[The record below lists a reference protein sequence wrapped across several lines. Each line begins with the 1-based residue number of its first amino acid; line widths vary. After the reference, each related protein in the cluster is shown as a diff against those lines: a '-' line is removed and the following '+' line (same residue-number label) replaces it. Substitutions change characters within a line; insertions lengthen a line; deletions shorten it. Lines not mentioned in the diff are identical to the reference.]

1 MVVRLTEDKVRT
13 EADAVLGLSALDG
26 KDGARSGT
34 GQITAF
40 NQLGFQGVQDKP
52 DGWYLP
58 SNRNDVALVLEA
70 KASTIPLGRPQA
82 EELLKNIRIVNEQY
96 HKTVGLLYNGDDLR
110 VFKNLEEVEA
120 PAALQ
125 AVGYYLG
132 SFNENG
138 IDKNHIYEL
147 TARINNC
154 LHFEFG
160 IKNLYHRM
168 IFTACALVAKRY
180 DAHFVADGK
189 VDYSE
194 FHQVILSTINKE
206 MLRDKRQNFKLNL
219 LGDVFAE
226 IKMNLNVNSEDEKEQ
241 AHVRELIK
249 QFIEWV
255 TEISD
260 CINSDAWRGEDVMGI
275 FFNEFN
281 RYKTKSEAGQV
292 FTPEHITDF
301 MYRILEV
308 NKDDRIL
315 DATCGSGGFLVK
327 AMANMIREAG
337 GVRTEKAREIKDG
350 QLFGIEYDRE
360 IYALA
365 CANMLIHKD
374 GKTNLEQMDTREETA
389 CAWIRRI
396 AGGVWEKDEAG
407 RYVYRSGGVTKV
419 MMNPPYENKYGCMT
433 IVENVMDNVPPNTL
447 CGFIL
452 PDKKL
457 EKTGKAQKQRILK
470 HHRLLKVIKLP
481 EDLFFGIGVTTSI
494 FVFKAG
500 VPQNDEEFFTC
511 WMKDDGLVTVKNKGR
526 HDVHGRWPEIEDAWV
541 NTVKKQ
547 SGDSTCKWE
556 SPKKHLSYQMPVK
569 PFEITEEDFRRTA
582 MDYLMF
588 QQGIDAKE
596 FDESVLA
603 GVYAGEV
610 SDDGENVTIS
620 IPKDDKR

>member
-34 GQITAF
+34 GQITTF

-70 KASTIPLGRPQA
+70 KASTIPLDRPQA

-132 SFNENG
+132 LFNENG
-138 IDKNHIYEL
+138 IDKDHIYEL

-407 RYVYRSGGVTKV
+407 RYVYRSGVVTKV
-419 MMNPPYENKYGCMT
+419 MMNPTYENKYGCMT

-526 HDVHGRWPEIEDAWV
+526 HDVYGRWPEIEDTWV

-556 SPKKHLSYQMPVK
+556 GSARVFAHFGLRPSPW
-569 PFEITEEDFRRTA
+569 R
-582 MDYLMF
+582 
-588 QQGIDAKE
+588 
-596 FDESVLA
+596 
-603 GVYAGEV
+603 
-610 SDDGENVTIS
+610 
-620 IPKDDKR
+620 

>member
-34 GQITAF
+34 GQITTF

-110 VFKNLEEVEA
+110 VIKNLEEVEA

-132 SFNENG
+132 LFNENG
-138 IDKNHIYEL
+138 IDKDHIYEL

-526 HDVHGRWPEIEDAWV
+526 HDVYGRWPEIEDTWV

>member
-34 GQITAF
+34 GQITTF

-70 KASTIPLGRPQA
+70 KASTIPLDRPQA

-132 SFNENG
+132 LFNENG
-138 IDKNHIYEL
+138 IDKDHIYEL

-226 IKMNLNVNSEDEKEQ
+226 IKMNLNVNSEYEKEQ

-337 GVRTEKAREIKDG
+337 GVRTEKAREIKDD

-526 HDVHGRWPEIEDAWV
+526 HDVYGRWPEIEDTWV

>member
-34 GQITAF
+34 GQITTF

-132 SFNENG
+132 LFNENG
-138 IDKNHIYEL
+138 IDKDHIYEL

-526 HDVHGRWPEIEDAWV
+526 HDVYGRWPEIEDTWV

-620 IPKDDKR
+620 IPKDDK

>member
-13 EADAVLGLSALDG
+13 EAGAVLGLSALDG

-34 GQITAF
+34 GQITTF

-70 KASTIPLGRPQA
+70 KASTIPLDRPQA

-132 SFNENG
+132 LFNENG
-138 IDKNHIYEL
+138 IDKDHIYEL

-526 HDVHGRWPEIEDAWV
+526 HDVYGRWPEIEDTWV

>member
-34 GQITAF
+34 GQITTF

-132 SFNENG
+132 LFNENG
-138 IDKNHIYEL
+138 IDKDHIYEL

-206 MLRDKRQNFKLNL
+206 MLHDKRQNFKLNL

-526 HDVHGRWPEIEDAWV
+526 HDVYGRWPEIEDTWV

>member
-34 GQITAF
+34 GQITTF

-82 EELLKNIRIVNEQY
+82 EELLKNIRIANEQY

-132 SFNENG
+132 LFNENG
-138 IDKNHIYEL
+138 IDKDHIYEL

-526 HDVHGRWPEIEDAWV
+526 HDVHGRWPEIEDTWA

>member
-34 GQITAF
+34 GQITTF

-70 KASTIPLGRPQA
+70 KASTIPLDRPQA

-132 SFNENG
+132 LFNENG
-138 IDKNHIYEL
+138 IDKDHIYEL

-526 HDVHGRWPEIEDAWV
+526 HDVHGRWPEIEDTWV

>member
-34 GQITAF
+34 GQITTF

-132 SFNENG
+132 LFNENG
-138 IDKNHIYEL
+138 IDKDHIYEL

-526 HDVHGRWPEIEDAWV
+526 HDVYGRWPEIEDTWV

-610 SDDGENVTIS
+610 SDDGENVPIS

>member
-34 GQITAF
+34 GQITTF

-70 KASTIPLGRPQA
+70 KASTIPLDRPQA

-132 SFNENG
+132 LFNENG
-138 IDKNHIYEL
+138 IDKDHIYEL

-327 AMANMIREAG
+327 AMANMIRDAG

-526 HDVHGRWPEIEDAWV
+526 HDVYGRWPEIEDTWV

>member
-34 GQITAF
+34 GQITTF

-132 SFNENG
+132 LFNENG
-138 IDKNHIYEL
+138 IDKDHIYEL

-281 RYKTKSEAGQV
+281 HYKTKSEAGQV

-526 HDVHGRWPEIEDAWV
+526 HDVHGRWPEIEDTWV

>member
-34 GQITAF
+34 GQITTF

-58 SNRNDVALVLEA
+58 SNRNDVALALEA
-70 KASTIPLGRPQA
+70 KASTIPLDRPQA

-132 SFNENG
+132 LFNENG
-138 IDKNHIYEL
+138 IDKDHIYEL

-526 HDVHGRWPEIEDAWV
+526 HDVYGRWPEIEDTWV

>member
-34 GQITAF
+34 GQITTF

-70 KASTIPLGRPQA
+70 KASTIPLDRPQA

-125 AVGYYLG
+125 AVGFYLG
-132 SFNENG
+132 LFNENG
-138 IDKNHIYEL
+138 IDKDHIYEL

-526 HDVHGRWPEIEDAWV
+526 HDVYGRWPEIEDTWV

>member
-34 GQITAF
+34 GQITTF

-70 KASTIPLGRPQA
+70 KASTIPLDRPQA

-132 SFNENG
+132 LFNENG
-138 IDKNHIYEL
+138 IDKDHIYEL

-275 FFNEFN
+275 FFNEFS

-526 HDVHGRWPEIEDAWV
+526 HDVYGRWPEIEDTWV